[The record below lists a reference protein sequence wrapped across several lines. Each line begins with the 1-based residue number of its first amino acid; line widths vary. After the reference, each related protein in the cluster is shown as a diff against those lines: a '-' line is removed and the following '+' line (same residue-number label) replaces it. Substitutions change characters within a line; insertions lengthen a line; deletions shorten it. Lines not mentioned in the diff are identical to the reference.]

1 MINIKSVH
9 EIDKMKKAGELTA
22 LTHRLVEENICDG
35 ITPGELDRIAYEF
48 IKSKGAV
55 PSFLNYA
62 GYPKS
67 LCISVNDVV
76 IHGIPGKQVIK
87 NGDIVS
93 VDIGVLYG
101 GYHGDQAATY
111 PVGDIS
117 PEAQR
122 LIDVTKQ
129 SFFEG
134 IKNAHEGCRI
144 SDISHA
150 VQQYVEENGFSVV
163 RDYVGHGVGRNLHEE
178 PEVPNYGHPGKG
190 VRLYSG
196 MTIAVEPMVNQG
208 GKEVYRLRDGWT
220 VKTADGSLSAH
231 YENTIA
237 ITKKGP
243 VILTVC

>member
-35 ITPGELDRIAYEF
+35 ITTGELDRIAYEF

-150 VQQYVEENGFSVV
+150 VQRYVEKNGFSVV

-208 GKEVYRLRDGWT
+208 GKEVYRLSDGWT